1 MNSPQPPHALLAT
14 VRADATLATQ
24 IPSHIMIA
32 GATGEVG
39 TLHNNPLFL
48 SFVKKSSLFNYIIS
62 ILSWYISNEGFAVGQ
77 HPHSTLFAVFLIVA
91 TADLAFLF
99 RSWTI

>member
-39 TLHNNPLFL
+39 TLHNPLYFKNHPFFIT
-48 SFVKKSSLFNYIIS
+48 SFQS
-62 ILSWYISNEGFAVGQ
+62 
-77 HPHSTLFAVFLIVA
+77 
-91 TADLAFLF
+91 
-99 RSWTI
+99 